1 MKMLKRFTNFAK
13 RFTDFAKRF
22 TDFDKRF
29 TNFAK
34 FSEILSNVFQVLVL
48 QDKAK

>member
-1 MKMLKRFTNFAK
+1 MLKRFTISVK

-22 TDFDKRF
+22 TDFDKKF
-29 TNFAK
+29 TNFIK
-34 FSEILSNVFQVLVL
+34 FSEIPSNVFQVLVL

>member
-1 MKMLKRFTNFAK
+1 MKMPKRFTDFAK

-29 TNFAK
+29 TDFAK
-34 FSEILSNVFQVLVL
+34 FSKIPSNVFQILVL

>member
-1 MKMLKRFTNFAK
+1 MKMLK

-22 TDFDKRF
+22 TDFTKKFPDFVKRF

-34 FSEILSNVFQVLVL
+34 FNQILSNVFQVLVL

>member
-1 MKMLKRFTNFAK
+1 MKMLK

-22 TDFDKRF
+22 TDFTKRFPDFVKRF

>member
-1 MKMLKRFTNFAK
+1 MKMLKRFTDFAK

-22 TDFDKRF
+22 TNFAKRF

-48 QDKAK
+48 QHKAK